1 MKSLLQNNDVE
12 INSTLNKVKSIVA
25 ERFIRNLRN
34 KIYRYITS
42 ISQNAYIDKLDDIAN
57 KYKNTNYSTIKMK
70 PVNLKLSTFFDFYK
84 ENNKEDPKFKIVD
97 HVRIYQNIKT
107 SLQKITL

>member
-12 INSTLNKVKSIVA
+12 INSTLNKGKSIVA
-25 ERFIRNLRN
+25 EKFIRNLKN

-57 KYKNTNYSTIKMK
+57 KYKNTICKRLHS
-70 PVNLKLSTFFDFYK
+70 KL
-84 ENNKEDPKFKIVD
+84 V
-97 HVRIYQNIKT
+97 
-107 SLQKITL
+107 